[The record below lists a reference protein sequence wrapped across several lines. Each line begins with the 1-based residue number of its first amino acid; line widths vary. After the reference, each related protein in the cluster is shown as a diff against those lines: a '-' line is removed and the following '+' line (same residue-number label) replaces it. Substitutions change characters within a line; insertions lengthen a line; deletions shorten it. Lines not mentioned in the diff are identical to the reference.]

1 MKKIDEI
8 ELFFKNYT
16 FGKEPILLNQ
26 ATEIRNPTIFIASHL
41 SIVRGSASRN
51 VRQVYFDRLEKFYEL
66 IKNKK

>member
-8 ELFFKNYT
+8 EKFFENYK
-16 FGKEPILLNQ
+16 FDKEPIKLNK
-26 ATEIRNPTIFIASHL
+26 ATVIRNPTIFIASHL
-41 SIVRGSASRN
+41 STVRGSASRN